1 MLKMDAPS
9 LLHDDGPHYLECD
22 GHDSDTERSYR
33 GLTLEAP
40 EIDKG
45 ICMSNMWM
53 IIVNLR

>member
-1 MLKMDAPS
+1 MLKMDDPS

-45 ICMSNMWM
+45 ICMSNM
-53 IIVNLR
+53 